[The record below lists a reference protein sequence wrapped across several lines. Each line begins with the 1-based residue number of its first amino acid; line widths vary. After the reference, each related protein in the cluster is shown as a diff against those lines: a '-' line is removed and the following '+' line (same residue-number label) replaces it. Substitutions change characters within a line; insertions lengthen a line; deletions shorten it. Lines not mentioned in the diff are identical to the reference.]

1 MRNTVMPPDI
11 PGLVPEVLL
20 GSGGFADVFLYQQ
33 RMPARKV
40 AVKVLRTHEVEDWVI
55 HSFAAEA
62 NAMAQLEH
70 PHIVPVYSALTAAD
84 GRPCIVMTYYS
95 RGNLNTLSRAS
106 QLSIAEVLRI
116 GIQMCGA
123 VETAHQAGF
132 LHRDI
137 KPANILLNQFRAPGL
152 TDFGIAARVASEAKS
167 DGAISIPW
175 AAPELL
181 EQTAP
186 ASVATDLYALAATVW
201 SLAAQHAP
209 FEIPGG
215 DNSAQAM
222 TDRTCRLPMPNLPR
236 IDAPMALNQVLATG
250 LAKDA
255 TRRHSSALQ
264 FGRALQTVERDLD
277 LPRTTLVTAAEE
289 QTSRARFLLDD
300 RLEPGRSRLAPPMPS
315 REARSP
321 AADAS
326 GEGPGLITPSAP
338 AIPDGQRHSA
348 EPTRFAPAAWR
359 SGPDSTSRQQWSGA
373 DWAAMQPSAGIGQPD
388 ATRLAEPWG
397 ESQPAFPAV
406 RAGGHSPGGFD
417 ARTQLQPR
425 TTTADPPSEPNRQR
439 SLRRGWLIGSIGA
452 VLITLAATFLGLRLF
467 SGSTA
472 PLALGTCL
480 GGLRPGPQSPDE
492 LDVVP
497 CDQAHFFEVVGV
509 ERIEDAA
516 TYPGDTALGFQGK
529 SFCEPEYRK
538 YTGANATRYQWHA
551 IGPQASSWHR
561 ESARWFVC
569 IGGSDRGGIIGTIK
583 G

>member
-1 MRNTVMPPDI
+1 MRNTVLPPDI

-33 RMPARKV
+33 QLPSRKV
-40 AVKVLRTHEVEDWVI
+40 AVKVLRTHEVEDWVM

-70 PHIVPVYSALTAAD
+70 PHIVPVYSALTSAD
-84 GRPCIVMTYYS
+84 GRPCIVMNYYS
-95 RGNLNTLSRAS
+95 RGNLHTLSRDS

-137 KPANILLNQFRAPGL
+137 KPANILLNQFQAPGL
-152 TDFGIAARVASEAKS
+152 TDFGIAARVASEAES
-167 DGAISIPW
+167 DQAISVPW

-215 DNSAQAM
+215 DNSAEAM
-222 TDRTCRLPMPNLPR
+222 TDRTCRSPVPNLPR
-236 IDAPMALNQVLATG
+236 IDAPMALNQILAKG
-250 LAKDA
+250 LARDA

-264 FGRALQTVERDLD
+264 FGRALQTVERDLG

-289 QTSRARFLLDD
+289 QTSRARSLLDD
-300 RLEPGRSRLAPPMPS
+300 PLEPGRSRLAPPMAS
-315 REARSP
+315 RESGFGSGDRSG
-321 AADAS
+321 AN
-326 GEGPGLITPSAP
+326 PGLIASVAP
-338 AIPDGQRHSA
+338 AIPDAQGRSA
-348 EPTRFAPAAWR
+348 EPTRLVSADWG
-359 SGPDSTSRQQWSGA
+359 SGPNAPHAQEWSGA
-373 DWAAMQPSAGIGQPD
+373 DWAAMRPSAGVGRPE
-388 ATRLAEPWG
+388 ATRLAGAWRGSELTFSEG
-397 ESQPAFPAV
+397 QAVQSPA
-406 RAGGHSPGGFD
+406 GFA
-417 ARTQLQPR
+417 ARTQMQPR
-425 TTTADPPSEPNRQR
+425 TTPAEPLSQPHPHR

-452 VLITLAATFLGLRLF
+452 VVIILAATFFGLRLF
-467 SGSTA
+467 SGST
-472 PLALGTCL
+472 PPVALGTCL
-480 GGLRPGPQSPDE
+480 GALRQGPQSPDE

-497 CDQAHFFEVVGV
+497 CDQTHFFEVVGV
-509 ERIEDAA
+509 ERIDDAA
-516 TYPGDTALGFQGK
+516 TYPGDTVLGAQGK
-529 SFCEPEYRK
+529 GFCDSEYRN
-538 YTGANATRYQWHA
+538 YTGANAPRYQWHA
-551 IGPQASSWHR
+551 IGPQASSWTR

-569 IGGSDRGGIIGTIK
+569 IGGDDRGGIIGSIK
-583 G
+583 D